1 MQNDLFIQ
9 ILIFMNNRKSIITG
23 ILLTIFFAGFISCE
37 STKVGTMSSGNDAPL
52 TGTYWKLTELMGQ
65 PVKNQAGNKE
75 MHIVFSKDENR
86 VSGFSGCNRFTG
98 SFTTQEG
105 NRLQFSQMA
114 VTQMAC
120 INEMVTEKLF
130 LEMLQKADSYSILGN
145 DLSLNKARMAPL
157 ARFTVATKPN

>member
-1 MQNDLFIQ
+1 MKQFTSGVASL
-9 ILIFMNNRKSIITG
+9 ILASCIA
-23 ILLTIFFAGFISCE
+23 ILSSCE
-37 STKVGTMSSGNDAPL
+37 PTKVGTASGGNDAPL
-52 TGTYWKLTELMGQ
+52 AGTYWKLTELMGQ
-65 PVKNQAGNKE
+65 PVKNGTGNKE
-75 MHIVFSKDENR
+75 MHIMFGKDDSR

-98 SFTTQEG
+98 TYSIQEG
-105 NRLQFSQMA
+105 NRLQLSQMA

-157 ARFTVATKPN
+157 ARFTVATKP